1 MAEITRNVVPEEC
14 KMDTSPAAGA
24 MSGVVVVEADSFV
37 HARDDEA
44 IKLAREWAQSEWK
57 FRQAA
62 ISSRPFNAKQ
72 VGLDG
77 NPLTEEQAKDPGVAR
92 MFRSSIRV
100 SGT

>member
-1 MAEITRNVVPEEC
+1 MAEIIRNVVP
-14 KMDTSPAAGA
+14 KLSKLDDVPVAGA

-44 IKLAREWAQSEWK
+44 IALARQFAQTEWK

-62 ISSRPFNAKQ
+62 ISSRPFASKQ

-77 NPLTEEQAKDPGVAR
+77 EPLTEEQAKDPQVTR
-92 MFRSSIRV
+92 MYQSSIRI